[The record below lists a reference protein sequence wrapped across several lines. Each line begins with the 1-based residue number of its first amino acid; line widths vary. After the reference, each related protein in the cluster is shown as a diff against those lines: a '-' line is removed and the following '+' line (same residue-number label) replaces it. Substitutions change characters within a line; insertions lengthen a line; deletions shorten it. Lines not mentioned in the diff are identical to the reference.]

1 MAYYLRI
8 FDNLQGVLENLS
20 KKLFDKNGSGN
31 FGEQLLGDERWKRK
45 MEYKDDER
53 SYKNMRKYDSTN
65 L

>member
-31 FGEQLLGDERWKRK
+31 FGE
-45 MEYKDDER
+45 
-53 SYKNMRKYDSTN
+53 
-65 L
+65 